1 MLVRSRLPLAI
12 LLLCAA
18 ATVPAGARAQA
29 RYLPSADTL
38 RYESYNPYRMY
49 WLRGADTLGRPVE
62 SRSVESHVWRGGA
75 DRPEV
80 VIRQQHLDYKRGPS
94 TDTFT
99 VSPQGRVLEIN
110 HRPPTGSQRIDLL
123 LRLPA
128 APLAV
133 GTRWTDTVA
142 AGGMEAAGE
151 QRYEVIRS
159 YRVARMVDTLGS
171 RVAEVAA
178 EGTVRFRLA
187 FWADSAAG
195 RGAWIDVSG
204 PVREEYSFDV
214 TRGRLIRRFW
224 TMDLRGR
231 GVPPTGT
238 DTVAAG
244 LRSDEEM
251 RLSDSPRARL
261 FLAALP
267 GADTSFTLSGDGNV
281 ALLHTAARA
290 PGRVRAGMVRGDTA
304 VGTASAT
311 FAGGRVTG
319 YEATW
324 AGSAPEPRTQR
335 IVVRGGELVLS
346 RAGRPDARFT
356 PPAGAWA
363 VAEPA
368 MHEML
373 APALLALSRDGEEH
387 AFSAFR
393 PDAERW
399 ETGTAAVEDHEGL
412 VLVLL
417 RMAGREDLLL
427 FTREGDCLFA
437 QVGGAEPLTRVPV
450 GMERIQRVQAVL
462 KRLNEEG

>member
-1 MLVRSRLPLAI
+1 MPARSRLPLAI

-18 ATVPAGARAQA
+18 AVPAGARAQG
-29 RYLPSADTL
+29 RYLPAADTL
-38 RYESYNPYRMY
+38 RYESYNPFRMY
-49 WLRGADTLGRPVE
+49 WLSGADTVGAPVE
-62 SRSVESHVWRGGA
+62 ARSVESHVWRGGA

-80 VIRQQHLDYKRGPS
+80 VIRQQHLDFNRRVS

-99 VSPQGRVLEIN
+99 IAPRGHVMEIN

-123 LRLPA
+123 LRLPV
-128 APLAV
+128 APLAAGV
-133 GTRWTDTVA
+133 RWTDTVA
-142 AGGMEAAGE
+142 AGGMEPPGE
-151 QRYEVIRS
+151 LRYEVIRT

-195 RGAWIDVSG
+195 RAAWIDAAG
-204 PVREEYSFDV
+204 PVREEYRFDV
-214 TRGRLIRRFW
+214 TRGRLLRRFW

-251 RLSDSPRARL
+251 RLADTPRQR
-261 FLAALP
+261 FLLAPLP
-267 GADTSFTLSGDGNV
+267 GADTSFTLSREGSV
-281 ALLHTAARA
+281 ALLHTAERA
-290 PGRVRAGMVRGDTA
+290 PGRVRAGMARGDTA
-304 VGTASAT
+304 AGAVLAT

-324 AGSAPEPRTQR
+324 AGSAPELRAQR
-335 IVVRGGELVLS
+335 IEVRGGALVLS
-346 RAGRPDARFT
+346 RTGRPEARFT
-356 PPAGAWA
+356 PPAGAWG
-363 VAEPA
+363 VADPA
-368 MHEML
+368 MPEML
-373 APALLALSRDGEEH
+373 APVLLALPRDGVER

-399 ETGTAAVEDHEGL
+399 ETGKASVEDHEGL

-417 RMAGREDLLL
+417 RMSGREDLLL

-437 QVGGAEPLTRVPV
+437 QVGGAVPVTRVPV
-450 GMERIQRVQAVL
+450 GMERIRRVEAAL
-462 KRLNEEG
+462 KRITGGG

>member
-1 MLVRSRLPLAI
+1 MPARSRLPRLAAV
-12 LLLCAA
+12 LLLAA
-18 ATVPAGARAQA
+18 LPAGARAQA

-38 RYESYNPYRMY
+38 RYESRNPYRLY
-49 WLRGADTLGRPVE
+49 WLSGADTLGPAVE
-62 SRSVESHVWRGGA
+62 ERTVESHVWRGGA

-80 VIRQQHLDYKRGPS
+80 VIRQQHLDYRRGAS

-99 VSPQGRVLEIN
+99 VSPRGRVLEIN

-128 APLAV
+128 APLAP

-142 AGGMEAAGE
+142 AGGTEAAGE

-178 EGTVRFRLA
+178 EGTVRMRLG

-195 RGAWIDVSG
+195 RTSWLDVSG
-204 PVREEYSFDV
+204 PVREDYSFDI

-224 TMDLRGR
+224 TMELRGR

-244 LRSDEEM
+244 LRSEQET
-251 RLSDSPRARL
+251 RLSDSPRARM
-261 FLAALP
+261 FLAPLP
-267 GADTSFTLSGDGNV
+267 GADTSFTLGVDGSV

-304 VGTASAT
+304 IGTASAT
-311 FAGGRVTG
+311 FAGSRVTA
-319 YEATW
+319 YEAAW

-335 IVVRGGELVLS
+335 IEVRGGELVLS

-356 PPAGAWA
+356 APAGAWG
-363 VAEPA
+363 VADPA

-373 APALLALSRDGEEH
+373 APVLLALPRDGEER

-399 ETGTAAVEDHEGL
+399 ETGKASAEDHEGL

-417 RMAGREDLLL
+417 RMSGREDLLL

-450 GMERIQRVQAVL
+450 GMARIQRVQAVL
-462 KRLNEEG
+462 KRLNGEG